1 MNKRIKKKHTI
12 YGKVYLKAYHR
23 NGDESL
29 PFEWFDMCNRIRSA
43 LGHKIGKR
51 YHSLERYFRRKYF
64 WSEKQR
70 KALRAESSIQ
80 IHLDIQAFIDSPM
93 EAATEAVQ
101 TAVSDIRTLQEKYED
116 AVILDMLAEWF

>member
-12 YGKVYLKAYHR
+12 YGKVYLKAYHH

-29 PFEWFDMCNRIRSA
+29 PMEWFDMCNRIRSA

-51 YHSLERYFRRKYF
+51 RGSLERYFRRKYF

-70 KALRAESSIQ
+70 KPLRPSIQ
-80 IHLDIQAFIDSPM
+80 IHLDVQAFIDSPL
-93 EAATEAVQ
+93 EAVQ
-101 TAVSDIRTLQEKYED
+101 TVVDDIETLKEKYED
-116 AVILDMLAEWF
+116 AIILDMLDEEWF

>member
-23 NGDESL
+23 NSDESL
-29 PFEWFDMCNRIRSA
+29 PFEWFVMCNRIREA

-70 KALRAESSIQ
+70 KALRPSIQ
-80 IHLDIQAFIDSPM
+80 IPLDTQAFIDSPM
-93 EAATEAVQ
+93 EAVQ
-101 TAVSDIRTLQEKYED
+101 TIVNDIETLQEKYED

>member
-12 YGKVYLKAYHR
+12 YGKLRLKAYHH

-29 PFEWFDMCNRIRSA
+29 PFEWFDMCNRIRAA

-51 YHSLERYFRRKYF
+51 RNSLERYFRRKYY

-70 KALRAESSIQ
+70 KALRPESIQ
-80 IHLDIQAFIDSPM
+80 IRLDIQAFIDSPL
-93 EAATEAVQ
+93 EAAQAVVDDIEA
-101 TAVSDIRTLQEKYED
+101 LQEKYED
-116 AVILDMLAEWF
+116 AVILDMLAEEWF